1 VNEKEFIET
10 AIKTHAGAWFESP
23 YCKIFGKDRSKGVF
37 TPKQNYLQH
46 KIQMVIDKMEDLGLP
61 VRIIGL
67 KPRQKG
73 STTYFAATVYHT
85 LRRRSTSAIL
95 IGGQLSQVAEAW
107 GMMQTY
113 SKHDRIDWKNTG
125 DINTKEGRWS
135 HGSKLIGETAKDV
148 LAGVGGTHQVV
159 HAFEVARWGEHGV
172 ANTAEVLANILKSVP
187 LLPDTVVILES
198 TAESAAGEFPTR
210 YFGATSAEEFLSGE
224 VDVKPGTYV
233 RVFAPWFEFE
243 DSSLRL
249 TEEEQQQIQ
258 ETLDDDEEYAGEK
271 ELIENYLTEEDG
283 VKHLG
288 TAVRNFTVWE
298 QLAWRRYAIRQEC
311 KRDKNIFDR
320 DYPKDERTAFQKSG
334 NMRFNYTGIN
344 VIRKRAEKITPLHG
358 IIEEANKRFAF
369 RQLSANEA
377 KITIFEKPI
386 PGRRYIVPVDPMTG
400 ASQTSGEDP
409 DYHSAWALRAGFWN
423 NSGQWIRP
431 CTAARVVQC
440 RWDIDVLEDSIWK
453 LARYYGPPGTNA
465 KIVIEMN
472 QDKGLTELLKLRN
485 ANLYQR
491 EIFNKMEFKTT
502 KALGYVTNV
511 RTRENLIET
520 LATAIREWDKPGDG
534 IDIYCPKAIEQLE
547 NFVRKS
553 NGRSEAAEGNHD
565 DDVFGIALGYE
576 LIEQATIYLPE
587 RSIFGP
593 PPLSENRQPTG
604 SPYS

>member
-1 VNEKEFIET
+1 MNEKEFIET

-23 YCKIFGKDRSKGVF
+23 YCKIFGKNRAQGVF
-37 TPKQNYLQH
+37 TPHQNYLQR
-46 KIQMVIDKMEDLGLP
+46 KIQRVIDKMEDLGLP

-73 STTYFAATVYHT
+73 STTYFAACVYHT

-148 LAGVGGTHQVV
+148 LAGVGGTHQVL

-172 ANTAEVLANILKSVP
+172 ANTAEVLTNILKSIP
-187 LLPDTVVILES
+187 LLPDTMVILES
-198 TAESAAGEFPTR
+198 TAEGAAGEFPTR
-210 YFGATSAEEFLSGE
+210 YFDATPAEDFLDGT
-224 VDVKPGTYV
+224 VDVKPGSYV
-233 RVFAPWFEFE
+233 RVFAPWYEFE
-243 DSSLRL
+243 DSALRL
-249 TEEEQQQIQ
+249 TDEEQQQVQ
-258 ETLDDDEEYAGEK
+258 ATLDADEEYAGEK

-283 VKHLG
+283 VQRLG
-288 TAVRNFTVWE
+288 SAVTGFNVWE
-298 QLAWRRYAIRQEC
+298 QLAWRRHAIHQDC
-311 KRDKNIFDR
+311 KRDINIFDR

-334 NMRFNYTGIN
+334 NLRFNYTGIN
-344 VIRKRAEKITPLHG
+344 VIRKRAAKITPLHG
-358 IIEEANKRFAF
+358 VIEESNKRFAF
-369 RQLSANEA
+369 RQVPINEA
-377 KITIFEKPI
+377 QITIFEKPT
-386 PGRRYIVPVDPMTG
+386 PGRRYIVSVDPMTG
-400 ASQTSGEDP
+400 ASQTSGADP
-409 DYHSAWALRAGFWN
+409 DFHAAFVMRSGFWN
-423 NSGQWIRP
+423 GSGVWVRP
-431 CTAARVVQC
+431 CTAARVIPC
-440 RWDIDVLEDSIWK
+440 RWDIDVLEEAVWK
-453 LARYYGPPGTNA
+453 LARYYGPPGSNA

-472 QDKGLTELLKLRN
+472 QDKGITELLKLRS

-491 EIFNKMEFKTT
+491 EVFNKMEFKTT
-502 KALGYVTNV
+502 KSLGYVTNTN
-511 RTRENLIET
+511 TREKLIET
-520 LATAIREWDKPGDG
+520 LATAIREWDKPGEG
-534 IDIYCPKAIEQLE
+534 IDIYCPNAIDQLD

-565 DDVFGIALGYE
+565 DDVFGIGLGLE
-576 LIEQATIYLPE
+576 LIEHGTIYIPE

-593 PPLSENRQPTG
+593 PPLSENRQPIG